1 MPPFLAVEQTFNS
14 EHKFI
19 THDNKDNMEDLVH
32 SQLLLIITLLE
43 ISKSAK
49 FKGGR
54 TPVLRC
60 ETRDH

>member
-1 MPPFLAVEQTFNS
+1 
-14 EHKFI
+14 
-19 THDNKDNMEDLVH
+19 MEDLVH